1 MFKKP
6 SGAEFKKRAKEKDE
20 KEEKV
25 LAKVPKISNFF
36 QPSTSGIKGNVS
48 EVKSVDQ
55 CVNKDHDRPTDTSDV
70 SVHVENEPSATS
82 ELENSPRKEDQQ
94 SVSNDP
100 AFWRKD
106 EFTRE
111 YIAQNGFKQN
121 TESGFSGS
129 ERDYGYGGV
138 KRYCNEGFFK
148 KLLQNGELRNREYLV
163 YSPSKGF
170 VICAYCKLY
179 SNTSS
184 NFTEGFNDWK
194 NASSLLQSHEN
205 SAIHRKAI
213 LAYISRTNSETRID
227 NKVIEAR
234 QTEDQYWKEVF
245 KRVIATVKYLSTR
258 GYPFRGTDHLF
269 GSSRNGA
276 YLGALELIA
285 QFDPFFS
292 QHIAR
297 FGNKGQGSTSYLS
310 HFTCDE
316 FIVIM
321 GDTVLQ
327 KVIEETKESKY
338 YSLVIDSTPDIAH
351 VDQLTLIVRYVKKDG
366 EPVER
371 FLKFLPNTGHK
382 SEELTTAVLKT
393 LETFGLDIKDCRGQS
408 YDNAANMS
416 GVYSGLQ
423 ARIKEHNE
431 LAEYIP
437 CSAHS
442 LNLVGVTAAEACD
455 NALAFFDL
463 VQAVYNFFSASTHRW
478 AVLKEILKD
487 GCPVVKSLSV
497 TRWSARAD
505 ALKALLKSLP
515 EITES
520 LKKISEDVDEKPAC
534 RQESKGLARK
544 LQKPEN
550 VFLLVFWEEAMNKF
564 HKVSKALQNEN
575 VDIGNVVALFT
586 SLENYM
592 VLCRDKFSL
601 YLQKTD
607 IITKSSEWSCEARK
621 RKPKLFFDEKQESSD
636 SDSNLDAKEYFRTGT
651 YLVIIDRLIAELQ
664 RRAVAYEM
672 IFKRFGFILNLL
684 TLDDKNILSCCR
696 ELVKIYSKDLQDTFP
711 DECVQFKYFLK
722 NTPHATFFEP
732 SSGTDDKEE
741 KEKKKRSFSYLLR
754 TVREGNLQNFFPN
767 VEIILRIILS
777 MAVTNCAGER
787 SFSTMKRVKNYLRNS
802 MGEIKLNALAVMA
815 IESDMTEALDFQE
828 VIEKFVKIKQRRKVI
843 TV

>member
-1 MFKKP
+1 MVLNKTL
-6 SGAEFKKRAKEKDE
+6 
-20 KEEKV
+20 KV
-25 LAKVPKISNFF
+25 
-36 QPSTSGIKGNVS
+36 
-48 EVKSVDQ
+48 
-55 CVNKDHDRPTDTSDV
+55 
-70 SVHVENEPSATS
+70 
-82 ELENSPRKEDQQ
+82 
-94 SVSNDP
+94 
-100 AFWRKD
+100 AFLGLRV
-106 EFTRE
+106 T
-111 YIAQNGFKQN
+111 
-121 TESGFSGS
+121 
-129 ERDYGYGGV
+129 YGYGGV

-371 FLKFLPNTGHK
+371 FLKFHPNTGHK

-393 LETFGLDIKDCRGQS
+393 LETFGLDIKDCRDQS
-408 YDNAANMS
+408 YD
-416 GVYSGLQ
+416 
-423 ARIKEHNE
+423 IH
-431 LAEYIP
+431 
-437 CSAHS
+437 
-442 LNLVGVTAAEACD
+442 
-455 NALAFFDL
+455 
-463 VQAVYNFFSASTHRW
+463 
-478 AVLKEILKD
+478 
-487 GCPVVKSLSV
+487 
-497 TRWSARAD
+497 
-505 ALKALLKSLP
+505 
-515 EITES
+515 
-520 LKKISEDVDEKPAC
+520 
-534 RQESKGLARK
+534 
-544 LQKPEN
+544 
-550 VFLLVFWEEAMNKF
+550 FL
-564 HKVSKALQNEN
+564 
-575 VDIGNVVALFT
+575 
-586 SLENYM
+586 
-592 VLCRDKFSL
+592 
-601 YLQKTD
+601 
-607 IITKSSEWSCEARK
+607 
-621 RKPKLFFDEKQESSD
+621 
-636 SDSNLDAKEYFRTGT
+636 
-651 YLVIIDRLIAELQ
+651 
-664 RRAVAYEM
+664 
-672 IFKRFGFILNLL
+672 
-684 TLDDKNILSCCR
+684 
-696 ELVKIYSKDLQDTFP
+696 
-711 DECVQFKYFLK
+711 
-722 NTPHATFFEP
+722 
-732 SSGTDDKEE
+732 
-741 KEKKKRSFSYLLR
+741 
-754 TVREGNLQNFFPN
+754 
-767 VEIILRIILS
+767 
-777 MAVTNCAGER
+777 
-787 SFSTMKRVKNYLRNS
+787 
-802 MGEIKLNALAVMA
+802 
-815 IESDMTEALDFQE
+815 
-828 VIEKFVKIKQRRKVI
+828 
-843 TV
+843 